1 MSIAELHNLPA
12 IEKLKIIE
20 ALWSDLAG
28 DEDSLPNLPW
38 HEAEL
43 KKTQEKFMAGSIEM
57 LDWQHAKKV
66 LRSQFE

>member
-20 ALWSDLAG
+20 ALWGDLTG
-28 DEDSLPNLPW
+28 DEDSLPSIFL

-43 KKTQEKFMAGSIEM
+43 RETEEKFMAGRIAM
-57 LDWQHAKKV
+57 LDWQHAKKI
-66 LRSQFE
+66 LRSQFD